1 MKYGQDARA
10 TYALKDFASASN
22 ESTFQKQEFA
32 MPVERVSG
40 SFRDPDGFV
49 FTREG
54 ILYRQINRC
63 FQAPFEALA
72 ASGLFERLWS
82 LNLLVRHE
90 TADIALAADRE
101 NAACVIRPERVPFI
115 SYPYEWSFSM
125 YRDAALATLEI
136 QREALEHGYSL
147 KDASA
152 YNIQFVDG
160 RPVFI
165 DTLSFEPYEPGRPW
179 VAYRQFCQH
188 FLAPLAIMAR
198 VDIRLGTLLMRGRID
213 GIPLDLAGRLLGR
226 HARFNMGL
234 LMHVYLHGRSQLR
247 HAGAAAEG
255 RAAASR
261 VSLLQLQAILESL
274 RNTIIKLRWKPAGTE
289 WGDYYTF
296 TNYSDAAFAAKHV
309 AVEAMIRAVAPAG
322 VWDLGA
328 NNGEFTRLAARQGI
342 PSVAFDIDPA
352 AVEKNYLMLRND
364 QERHLLP
371 LVMDLTNPS
380 PSLGWANAE
389 RESLVQRGP
398 ADLVLALALIHH
410 LAISNNVPLD
420 HIADFMAAVGRNLVI
435 EFVPKQDSQVQKLLA
450 TRADVFPS
458 YHEAGFEAAFG
469 RCFEIV
475 EKHPVEGTCRTLYRM
490 RRRG

>member
-152 YNIQFVDG
+152 Y
-160 RPVFI
+160 
-165 DTLSFEPYEPGRPW
+165 
-179 VAYRQFCQH
+179 
-188 FLAPLAIMAR
+188 
-198 VDIRLGTLLMRGRID
+198 
-213 GIPLDLAGRLLGR
+213 
-226 HARFNMGL
+226 
-234 LMHVYLHGRSQLR
+234 
-247 HAGAAAEG
+247 
-255 RAAASR
+255 
-261 VSLLQLQAILESL
+261 
-274 RNTIIKLRWKPAGTE
+274 
-289 WGDYYTF
+289 
-296 TNYSDAAFAAKHV
+296 
-309 AVEAMIRAVAPAG
+309 
-322 VWDLGA
+322 
-328 NNGEFTRLAARQGI
+328 
-342 PSVAFDIDPA
+342 
-352 AVEKNYLMLRND
+352 
-364 QERHLLP
+364 
-371 LVMDLTNPS
+371 
-380 PSLGWANAE
+380 
-389 RESLVQRGP
+389 
-398 ADLVLALALIHH
+398 
-410 LAISNNVPLD
+410 
-420 HIADFMAAVGRNLVI
+420 
-435 EFVPKQDSQVQKLLA
+435 
-450 TRADVFPS
+450 
-458 YHEAGFEAAFG
+458 
-469 RCFEIV
+469 
-475 EKHPVEGTCRTLYRM
+475 
-490 RRRG
+490 